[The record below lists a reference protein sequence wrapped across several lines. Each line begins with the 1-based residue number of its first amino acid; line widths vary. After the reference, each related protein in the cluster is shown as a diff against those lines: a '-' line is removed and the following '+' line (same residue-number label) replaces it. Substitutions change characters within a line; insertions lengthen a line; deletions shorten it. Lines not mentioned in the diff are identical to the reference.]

1 MNETDIKTQLCK
13 YVFWQ
18 HNSGVKKLSARQMGS
33 PWQWIFKTQPGMKNG
48 ETVTEYQLR
57 GVKIPEDGENPS
69 YTFMLDDIKL

>member
-1 MNETDIKTQLCK
+1 
-13 YVFWQ
+13 
-18 HNSGVKKLSARQMGS
+18 MGS
-33 PWQWIFKTQPGMKNG
+33 PWQWIFKTQPGMKDG